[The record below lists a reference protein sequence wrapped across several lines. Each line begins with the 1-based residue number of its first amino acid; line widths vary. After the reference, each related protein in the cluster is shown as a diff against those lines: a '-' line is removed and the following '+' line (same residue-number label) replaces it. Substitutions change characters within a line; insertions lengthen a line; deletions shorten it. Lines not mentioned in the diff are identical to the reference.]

1 MCRHGRQH
9 RRHRETQAV
18 RGPNGATAVLKVSTT
33 DDHSKNSHDCMAD
46 YKLAVTPATGGAP
59 VEIDFLASDGDYG
72 RTLSLR
78 LAGFSRDGKRVLGS
92 LAEGGKY
99 STTLLFDYHA
109 GDAQVPLVDLKMQ
122 FARVAPLGCSQILEV
137 IGTTPNGA
145 MVVESNSE
153 KACGSS
159 RRWLVGAAGSKA
171 QPLPQGASILE
182 PLRIQKRRTIG
193 KAQRVSQHLPWLT
206 LPLRVGAFVSIL
218 LVFTLP
224 LCGRCILS
232 DAHMLSPDV

>member
-1 MCRHGRQH
+1 MLPLILLASSLLLSQQAAMECADTGATIAAT
-9 RRHRETQAV
+9 ETQAV
-18 RGPNGATAVLKVSTT
+18 RGPNGAAAVLKVSTS

-46 YKLAVTPATGGAP
+46 YKLVVTAATGSAP

-78 LAGFSRDGKRVLGS
+78 LAGFSQDGKRVLGI

-122 FARVAPLGCSQILEV
+122 FARVAPPGCGQTLEV
-137 IGTTPNGA
+137 IGTTAGGA
-145 MVVESNSE
+145 IVLESSSE

-159 RRWLVGAAGSKA
+159 RRWLVDPAGSKA
-171 QPLPQGASILE
+171 QPLP
-182 PLRIQKRRTIG
+182 PKVT
-193 KAQRVSQHLPWLT
+193 V
-206 LPLRVGAFVSIL
+206 VGLFGMGV
-218 LVFTLP
+218 
-224 LCGRCILS
+224 
-232 DAHMLSPDV
+232 